1 MQIHFHF
8 LRQWPGRVIALIS
21 CLLFMGCGSKQLIPD
36 AGPDILD
43 VYERHMS
50 ESSSVPNMLR
60 EIQDERRDLAGYTR
74 TAGTELNLLF
84 PKLPNP
90 ELVMYVFP
98 HLTAK
103 GRPVPGY
110 STSFSLYEVDQYAMP
125 GEIVP
130 RELPRIGLVNEQTIG
145 DHVDNN

>member
-1 MQIHFHF
+1 MRIHC
-8 LRQWPGRVIALIS
+8 RQWLKLATVLIS
-21 CLLFMGCGSKQLIPD
+21 CLLFAGCGSKQLIPD
-36 AGPDILD
+36 TGPNILD
-43 VYERHMS
+43 VYEQHMS
-50 ESSSVPNMLR
+50 NSASVPNMLR
-60 EIQDERRDLAGYTR
+60 EIQNERRDLAGYTR
-74 TAGTELNLLF
+74 TAGNELTLKF

-110 STSFSLYEVDQYAMP
+110 STSFSFYEVDQYAMP

-130 RELPRIGLVNEQTIG
+130 REMTRTDPANDQAIGG
-145 DHVDNN
+145 HVDID